1 LLGLHALRDP
11 EAAARMH
18 PPVID
23 TQMLRKLL
31 QRAAI
36 ALAGAMLA
44 IVCPSLLAA
53 GQQLPPAVQSAAAP
67 LECLRRGQL
76 LEGERRWGEA
86 VAHYEDA
93 IRQFPADGMLKQRFD
108 FVRQHY
114 DVARRYADRSFRETL
129 ARLSYNATLDLYGEV
144 LLKIHAHY
152 VEAPRW
158 RDLVDCGTR
167 ALDVA
172 LSEPSFL
179 EANLSSVDARA
190 LDGFRGELGRVLAAR
205 PVASRADVRDAVAA
219 AAALA
224 QQRIG
229 IAPGAVAMEYL
240 CGAANSLDPYSTFLT
255 PDQLTEVYSQIK
267 GNFVGLGVELKAQD
281 GALLIVRVIPNS
293 PAKRSGLR
301 EGDRIVSID
310 GRVTRDLSTDRA
322 ANLLQGESG
331 TTADLVIERA
341 GDRPQRIVVRRER
354 VEVPGVDDARIL
366 DPSRHVAYLK
376 LSCFQETTTRDV
388 EDALWTL
395 HRAGM
400 RSLVID
406 LRGNPG
412 GLLVSAVEVADL
424 FLDRGVIVTTHGRNA
439 YEDFTY
445 SAREQ
450 GTWRVP
456 LVVLIDQDSASA
468 AEIFAGAIRD
478 HQRGTIVG
486 QRSFGKGSVQGI
498 FPLTAANAGLRLTT
512 AKFFS
517 PTGKAYSG
525 VGVEP
530 HVLVRQVA
538 KPVAGA
544 SGSMPRT
551 SDHDDVLAA
560 ALQVATQ
567 AMAQR

>member
-1 LLGLHALRDP
+1 
-11 EAAARMH
+11 
-18 PPVID
+18 
-23 TQMLRKLL
+23 
-31 QRAAI
+31 
-36 ALAGAMLA
+36 MLA
-44 IVCPSLLAA
+44 IVSLC
-53 GQQLPPAVQSAAAP
+53 LPAAAQQFSLP
-67 LECLRRGQL
+67 VAGTMAANDYLRRGQF

-86 VAHYEDA
+86 VAHYEEA
-93 IRQFPADGMLKQRFD
+93 IRQFPADSSLKERFD
-108 FVRQHY
+108 FARQHY
-114 DVARRYADRSFRETL
+114 DVARRYADRSFRDAL
-129 ARLSYNATLDLYGEV
+129 ARLSCNATLDLYGEV

-172 LSEPSFL
+172 LTEPAFL
-179 EANLSSVDARA
+179 EANLPTIDAQA
-190 LDGFRGELGRVLAAR
+190 LADFREALGRLLAAR
-205 PVASRADVRDAVAA
+205 PIVSRADVRDAVAA

-224 QQRIG
+224 RQRIG
-229 IAPGAVAMEYL
+229 VAPGAVAMEYL

-255 PDQLTEVYSQIK
+255 PDQLAEVYSQIK
-267 GNFVGLGVELKAQD
+267 GNFVGLGVELKAQE
-281 GALLIVRVIPNS
+281 GSLLIVRVIPNS

-331 TTADLVIERA
+331 TTADLVIERPESQ
-341 GDRPQRIVVRRER
+341 PQRIVVRRER

-366 DPSRHVAYLK
+366 DQPRHVAYLK
-376 LSCFQETTTRDV
+376 LSCFQETTARDV

-400 RSLVID
+400 RSLIID
-406 LRGNPG
+406 LRANPG

-424 FLDRGVIVTTHGRNA
+424 FLDRGVIVATHGRNA

-498 FPLTAANAGLRLTT
+498 FPLTVGSAGLRLTT

-517 PTGKAYSG
+517 PTGKPYSG

-530 HVLVRQVA
+530 HVVVRQAA
-538 KPVAGA
+538 KPIAG
-544 SGSMPRT
+544 STGSVPTPENDPM
-551 SDHDDVLAA
+551 LAA
-560 ALQVATQ
+560 ALQAATQ
-567 AMAQR
+567 LIVQR

>member
-1 LLGLHALRDP
+1 MAL
-11 EAAARMH
+11 
-18 PPVID
+18 
-23 TQMLRKLL
+23 TS
-31 QRAAI
+31 
-36 ALAGAMLA
+36 AMLA
-44 IVCPSLLAA
+44 MVSLALPASA
-53 GQQLPPAVQSAAAP
+53 QQLSLAPPDATASS
-67 LECLRRGQL
+67 EYLRRGQL

-86 VAHYEDA
+86 VAHYEEA
-93 IRQFPADGMLKQRFD
+93 IRQFPADSSLKQRFD

-114 DVARRYADRSFRETL
+114 DVARRYADRSFRDSL
-129 ARLSYNATLDLYGEV
+129 SRLSYRSMLDLYGEV
-144 LLKIHAHY
+144 LLKMHAHS
-152 VEAPRW
+152 VESPRW
-158 RDLVDCGTR
+158 REILDSGTR

-179 EANLSSVDARA
+179 EANLSTIDTRTLDA
-190 LDGFRGELGRVLAAR
+190 FREELGRLMAAR
-205 PVASRADVRDAVAA
+205 PVTGRADLRDAVAA

-224 QQRIG
+224 QQRLE
-229 IAPGAVAMEYL
+229 IAPGAVTMEYL
-240 CGAANSLDPYSTFLT
+240 CGAANSLDQYSTFLT
-255 PDQLTEVYSQIK
+255 SDQLTEVYSQIK
-267 GNFVGLGVELKAQD
+267 GNFVGLGIELKAQD
-281 GALLIVRVIPNS
+281 GTLLIVRVIPNS

-310 GRVTRDLSTDRA
+310 GRLTRGLSADRA

-331 TTADLVIERA
+331 TTADLVVERTESQ
-341 GDRPQRIVVRRER
+341 PLRILVRRER

-366 DPSRHVAYLK
+366 DPSRHVAYLR
-376 LSCFQETTTRDV
+376 LSCFQETTVRDL

-400 RSLVID
+400 RSLIVD
-406 LRGNPG
+406 VRGNPG

-424 FLDRGVIVTTHGRNA
+424 FLNHGVIVATHGRNA

-445 SAREQ
+445 TAREQ

-468 AEIFAGAIRD
+468 AEIFAGAIHD

-498 FPLTAANAGLRLTT
+498 FPLTTAGAGLRLTT

-517 PTGKAYSG
+517 PLGKPYSG

-530 HVLVRQVA
+530 NIIVRQAA
-538 KPVAGA
+538 KPVAGPLGPGLMSPDQDA
-544 SGSMPRT
+544 T
-551 SDHDDVLAA
+551 LAA
-560 ALQVATQ
+560 ALQAATQ
-567 AMAQR
+567 LMAQR